1 MSQTIAICD
10 YGMGNLHS
18 AASAM
23 EHVAPDD
30 TVLVTSD
37 AGEITRADRVIF
49 PGVGAVR
56 DCMAEIRRLG
66 FDQLIK
72 DQVATGKPVLGIC
85 VGMQVLL
92 SHSHENNGV
101 DCIDIFNGQ
110 VEHFGQPLLDPEGTA
125 LKVPHMGW
133 NQVFQSQSHPLW
145 ADINDGERFYFVHS
159 YCVQVGDPSE
169 ELGRCHYGRDF
180 SAAIVHGN
188 LAAVQFHP
196 EKSHNAGLQL
206 LRNFSQWGGA

>member
-1 MSQTIAICD
+1 
-10 YGMGNLHS
+10 MGNLHS

-23 EHVAPDD
+23 EHVAPDA

-37 AGEITRADRVIF
+37 ASEISRADRVIF

-92 SHSHENNGV
+92 SRSHENNGV
-101 DCIDIFNGQ
+101 DCIDIFSGQ
-110 VEHFGQPLLDPEGTA
+110 VEHFGQPLLDRDGTA

-159 YCVQVGDPSE
+159 YCVQVSAAHE

-180 SAAIVHGN
+180 SAAIVRGN

-206 LRNFSQWGGA
+206 LRNFSQWQGA